1 MYCRSDL
8 RLDTP
13 KSTTR
18 TLSEPLPTLE
28 LGASSSYPLCVHLV
42 LTRSCS
48 VPICL
53 AGARLTVDQ
62 ILVDRKMPNPWR
74 EREAALEAAEQKAQI
89 KVLDRVNT
97 TGMETAMWISFF
109 AAFLA
114 LLVGMVPVL
123 AGFAVQLK

>member
-1 MYCRSDL
+1 
-8 RLDTP
+8 
-13 KSTTR
+13 
-18 TLSEPLPTLE
+18 
-28 LGASSSYPLCVHLV
+28 
-42 LTRSCS
+42 
-48 VPICL
+48 
-53 AGARLTVDQ
+53 
-62 ILVDRKMPNPWR
+62 MPNPWR
-74 EREAALEAAEQKAQI
+74 ERDAALEAAEQKAQI